1 MVELFQLI
9 ASKPLEFLAGLGLS
23 SVTIYSIVSFIKFI
37 IGRIAKKKNIAK
49 EELKFEKLANLVIA
63 KLGGVETFI
72 DNVAVKVIDK
82 FTPAINEIKELLTK
96 VENSEKCPVELKAYI
111 ETVLNAAGNK
121 ELLLAYQE
129 LKNQL
134 TNQVVQI
141 AKDTIVKGEENI
153 KNDKEQENVEP
164 PTSTVEI
171 ERIEIEPNK
180 KKSKSKK
187 KSNIDDSDVTY
198 A

>member
-9 ASKPLEFLAGLGLS
+9 ASKPLEFLAGLGIS
-23 SVTIYSIVSFIKFI
+23 SATIYSIVSFIKFI
-37 IGRIAKKKNIAK
+37 VSLIAKKKNIAK
-49 EELKFEKLANLVIA
+49 EELKFEKLANLVIS

-82 FTPAINEIKELLTK
+82 VTPAINEIKELLIK
-96 VENSEKCPVELKAYI
+96 VANSEKCPVELKAYI
-111 ETVLNAAGNK
+111 ETVLNAGGNQ

-134 TNQVVQI
+134 TNQVMQV

-153 KNDKEQENVEP
+153 KNEKEQENVEP
-164 PTSTVEI
+164 PASTVEI
-171 ERIEIEPNK
+171 ERIEIEPTK
-180 KKSKSKK
+180 KKSKNKK

>member
-9 ASKPLEFLAGLGLS
+9 ASKPLEFLAGLGIS
-23 SVTIYSIVSFIKFI
+23 SATIYSIVAFIKFI
-37 IGRIAKKKNIAK
+37 VGRIAKKRNIAK
-49 EELKFEKLANLVIA
+49 EDLKFEKLANLVIS

-72 DNVAVKVIDK
+72 DNVAGKVIDK
-82 FTPAINEIKELLTK
+82 VTPAFNEIKELLTK
-96 VENSEKCPVELKAYI
+96 VANSEKCPVELKAYI

-153 KNDKEQENVEP
+153 KNEKEHENVEP

-171 ERIEIEPNK
+171 ERIEIEPTK
-180 KKSKSKK
+180 KKSKNKK

>member
-23 SVTIYSIVSFIKFI
+23 SATIYSIVSFIKFI
-37 IGRIAKKKNIAK
+37 VSLIAKKKNIAK
-49 EELKFEKLANLVIA
+49 EELKFEKLANLVIS

-72 DNVAVKVIDK
+72 DNVAGKVIDK

-96 VENSEKCPVELKAYI
+96 VANSEKCPVELKAYI

-134 TNQVVQI
+134 TNQVLQI

-153 KNDKEQENVEP
+153 KNEKEQENVEP

-171 ERIEIEPNK
+171 ERIEIEPAK
-180 KKSKSKK
+180 KKSKNKK

>member
-1 MVELFQLI
+1 MVEFFQLI

-23 SVTIYSIVSFIKFI
+23 SATVYSIVSFIKFI
-37 IGRIAKKKNIAK
+37 VGRIAKKKNIAK

-63 KLGGVETFI
+63 KLGGAENFM
-72 DNVAVKVIDK
+72 DNVAIRVIDK
-82 FTPAINEIKELLTK
+82 VTPAINEIKELLR
-96 VENSEKCPVELKAYI
+96 ELSNAEKCPVELKAYI
-111 ETVLNAAGNK
+111 DTVLNAAGNK

-153 KNDKEQENVEP
+153 KNEKEQENVEP

-171 ERIEIEPNK
+171 ERIEIEPTKKKSKNK
-180 KKSKSKK
+180 KKST
-187 KSNIDDSDVTY
+187 IDDSDVTY

>member
-1 MVELFQLI
+1 MVEFFQLI

-23 SVTIYSIVSFIKFI
+23 SATVYSIVSFIKFI
-37 IGRIAKKKNIAK
+37 VGRIAKKKNIAK

-63 KLGGVETFI
+63 KLGGAENFM
-72 DNVAVKVIDK
+72 DNVAIRVIDK
-82 FTPAINEIKELLTK
+82 VTPAINEIKELLR
-96 VENSEKCPVELKAYI
+96 ELSNAEKCPVELKAYI
-111 ETVLNAAGNK
+111 DTVLNAAGNK

-153 KNDKEQENVEP
+153 KNEKEHENVEP

-171 ERIEIEPNK
+171 ERIEIEPTK
-180 KKSKSKK
+180 KKSKNKK

>member
-9 ASKPLEFLAGLGLS
+9 ASKPLEFLAGLGIS
-23 SVTIYSIVSFIKFI
+23 SATIYSIVSFIKFI
-37 IGRIAKKKNIAK
+37 VSLIAKKKNIAK
-49 EELKFEKLANLVIA
+49 EELKFEKLADLVIS

-82 FTPAINEIKELLTK
+82 VTPAINEIKELLIK
-96 VENSEKCPVELKAYI
+96 IANSEKCPVELKAYI
-111 ETVLNAAGNK
+111 ETVLNAGGNQ
-121 ELLLAYQE
+121 ELLLAYHE

-134 TNQVVQI
+134 TNQVMQV

-153 KNDKEQENVEP
+153 KNEKEQENVEP
-164 PTSTVEI
+164 PASTVEI
-171 ERIEIEPNK
+171 ERIEIEPTK
-180 KKSKSKK
+180 KKSKNKK

>member
-1 MVELFQLI
+1 MVEFFQLI
-9 ASKPLEFLAGLGLS
+9 AAKPLEFLAGLGIS
-23 SVTIYSIVSFIKFI
+23 SATIYSVIRIIKLI
-37 IGRIAKKKNIAK
+37 ISLIAKKKNIAK
-49 EELKFEKLANLVIA
+49 EELKFKKLANLVIE

-72 DNVAVKVIDK
+72 DNVATHVIDK
-82 FTPAINEIKELLTK
+82 VTPYINEIKELLTK
-96 VENSEKCPVELKAYI
+96 LANSEKCPVELKAYI

>member
-23 SVTIYSIVSFIKFI
+23 SATIYSIVSFIKFI
-37 IGRIAKKKNIAK
+37 VSLIAKKKNIAK

-63 KLGGVETFI
+63 KLGGAENFM
-72 DNVAVKVIDK
+72 DNVAIRVIDK
-82 FTPAINEIKELLTK
+82 VTPAINEIKELLR
-96 VENSEKCPVELKAYI
+96 ELSNAEKCPVELKAYI
-111 ETVLNAAGNK
+111 DTVLNAAGNK

-153 KNDKEQENVEP
+153 KNEKEQENVEP

-171 ERIEIEPNK
+171 ERIEIEPAK
-180 KKSKSKK
+180 KKSKNKK